1 MAEILL
7 GMFLFLA
14 DLNTVYD
21 LSSAMGKSKEAQTV
35 RILELNSCSD
45 PTSGSLWMS
54 FNFSAKLENT
64 IYFIGWFEELNEI
77 S

>member
-45 PTSGSLWMS
+45 PTSGSL
-54 FNFSAKLENT
+54 
-64 IYFIGWFEELNEI
+64 
-77 S
+77 